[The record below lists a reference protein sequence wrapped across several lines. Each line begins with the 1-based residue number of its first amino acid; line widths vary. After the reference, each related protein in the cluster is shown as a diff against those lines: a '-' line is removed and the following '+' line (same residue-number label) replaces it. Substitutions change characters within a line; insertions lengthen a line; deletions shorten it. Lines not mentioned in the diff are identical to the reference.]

1 MNEWILTPESSNLAR
16 FRYDET
22 SQTLTVQFNSGT
34 MYDYYDVPHHV
45 FEGMKSADSKGKYLN
60 REIKGVYRYA
70 RQ

>member
-34 MYDYYDVPHHV
+34 TYDYYDVPHHV
-45 FEGMKSADSKGKYLN
+45 FEEMKSADSKGKYLN
-60 REIKGVYRYA
+60 KEIKGIYRYA